1 MNFNQNQLGIINNIN
16 GAYLISAPVG
26 TGKTTVLTER
36 IIKALDSGVKPE
48 EVLCLTFTNRAAE
61 EMRGRIKKRIGEK
74 GVFEQ
79 IFIGTFHGF
88 CVFFIKAEA
97 KQIGIDHDFVILDE
111 DEQFEIMKNILDQQD
126 SVMLLGK
133 NEKRE
138 TLDLIERIYKRRL
151 ARLEIAI
158 GCTVPAVE
166 EDGDLDELE
175 RLYVAELENQ
185 SAFDFNELVL
195 LTLKSLYFDARLKNK
210 WAQKFKLIQL
220 DEFQDTHLS
229 EYLVIKE
236 LAKQHKNVALIGD
249 LDQTI
254 YSWRG
259 SEPFFIASLFRAHF
273 APVREM
279 HLETNYRFDQNIL
292 AAIKSFLT
300 SMEGRTTKKI
310 ESDRT
315 DDGEKKCIKVFGGH
329 NLSEEASW
337 VMDSIQKIRA
347 EDKGAS
353 VAVLARSNFVI
364 NNMAAAFEAKGVAHI
379 TVDKYD
385 FFRRQEVKDLFA
397 YLKILFNKYD
407 LESAYRIVSRPARNI
422 GELTLRKIREEGGAS
437 GLRVSDFLDFKNFN
451 YPEPFFNLI
460 NKHQKGR
467 LIVLD
472 TETTGINPLKDEV
485 IQIYAV
491 EIVDGVAGKDFEFL
505 LKNTKPVGLSAEVH
519 GLTDEHLAEHGRD
532 PREVLRELK
541 GFIGTDIAIGH
552 NVNFDLS
559 MIVENGKRHDVLFEF
574 KEYYDTLD
582 LARRLVESE
591 NYKLGT
597 LVKKFGLS
605 QATHNA
611 KDDVLATVGL
621 LNVLVEKLL
630 VSRTERVA
638 LFAKFSGKFIKLAGD
653 IKTWQSEIKKL
664 RPVEALDYIW
674 EQSGLRGF
682 YNEQK
687 DADKRLKSIAVLRE
701 VFQVKD
707 DAERPAE
714 TVLRELINYAALTR
728 DINFLGVDQGKVPI
742 VTVHQVKGLEFD
754 YVFVIGMNDFKF
766 PMYRSDVEEEKRLFY
781 VALTR
786 AKKRIYLSY
795 SRFDDYNRNLAISP
809 FIGYLDGEYV
819 ENIS

>member
-1 MNFNQNQLGIINNIN
+1 MNFNKNQQEIINSIN

-36 IIKALDSGVKPE
+36 IIKALESGVKPE

-61 EMRGRIKKRIGEK
+61 EMRGRIKKRLTEK
-74 GVFEQ
+74 GVFERL
-79 IFIGTFHGF
+79 FIGTFHSF
-88 CVFFIKAEA
+88 CVYFIKAEA
-97 KQIGIDHDFVILDE
+97 KQIGVGADFVILDE
-111 DEQFEIMKNILDQQD
+111 DEQFEIFKNILDKKEN
-126 SVMLLGK
+126 VMLLGK

-138 TLDLIERIYKRRL
+138 TLDLIDRIYKRRL
-151 ARLEIAI
+151 GRLEIAI

-166 EDGDLDELE
+166 EDKDLDELE
-175 RLYVAELENQ
+175 QLYIQELENQ
-185 SAFDFNELVL
+185 NAFDFNELVL
-195 LTLKSLYFDARLKNK
+195 LTLRSLYFDTRLKNK
-210 WAQKFKLIQL
+210 WAQKYKLIQL

-259 SEPFFIASLFRAHF
+259 SEPFFIASLFKSHF

-279 HLETNYRFDQNIL
+279 HLEMNYRFDRNIL

-300 SMEGRTTKKI
+300 SMEGRTTKNI
-310 ESDRT
+310 ESDRS
-315 DDGEKKCIKVFGGH
+315 DDGEKKCIKVFSGY
-329 NLSEEASW
+329 NLSEEAAW
-337 VMDSIQKIRA
+337 VIDRIQKIRE
-347 EDKGAS
+347 EDEGAS

-364 NNMAAAFEAKGVAHI
+364 NKLADVFTEKKMAHI

-385 FFRRQEVKDLFA
+385 FFRRQEVKDVFA

-407 LESAYRIVSRPARNI
+407 LESAYRIVTRPARNI
-422 GELTLRKIREEGGAS
+422 GEVTLKKIREEGGAS

-451 YPEPFFNLI
+451 YPEPFANLI
-460 NKHQKGR
+460 GKWEKGR

-472 TETTGINPLKDEV
+472 TETTGINPLLDEV
-485 IQIYAV
+485 IQIYATEV
-491 EIVDGVAGKDFEFL
+491 VDGKIGKDFHFF
-505 LKNTKPVGLSAEVH
+505 LKNTKPVGLSGEVH
-519 GLTDEHLAEHGRD
+519 GITDEYLAKEGRE
-532 PREVLRELK
+532 PKEVLQELK
-541 GFIGTDIAIGH
+541 DFIGGDIAIGH

-559 MIVENGKRHDVLFEF
+559 MLLENGKRHNILFEF

-597 LVKKFGLS
+597 MVKKFGLT
-605 QATHNA
+605 QATHDA

-621 LNVLVEKLL
+621 LEVLVGKLM
-630 VSRTERVA
+630 VSRSERA
-638 LFAKFSGKFIKLAGD
+638 TLFAKYSGKFIKLAGE
-653 IKTWQSEIKKL
+653 INAWQKEIKKL
-664 RPVEALDYIW
+664 RPLEALVYIW
-674 EQSGLRGF
+674 EQSGLQGF

-687 DADKRLKSIAVLRE
+687 DKDKRLKSIEVLRE
-701 VFQVKD
+701 VFKNKD

-728 DINFLGVDQGKVPI
+728 DINFLGVDNGKVPI

-754 YVFVIGMNDFKF
+754 YVFVVGLNEYKF
-766 PMYRSDVEEEKRLFY
+766 PMYRSDMAEEKRLFY

-809 FIGYLDGEYV
+809 FIGYLDSDYV
-819 ENIS
+819 ETI

>member
-1 MNFNQNQLGIINNIN
+1 MNFNENQLEIINNVN

-61 EMRGRIKKRIGEK
+61 EMRVRIKKRIDNKEA
-74 GVFEQ
+74 FEQ
-79 IFIGTFHGF
+79 LFIGTFHAF
-88 CVFFIKAEA
+88 CVYFIKAEA
-97 KQIGIDHDFVILDE
+97 KQIGVQADFVILDE
-111 DEQFEIMKNILDQQD
+111 DEQFEIFKNILDKKD
-126 SVMLLGK
+126 GMMLLGQ

-138 TLDLIERIYKRRL
+138 ALDLIEKIYKRRL

-166 EDGDLDELE
+166 EDKDLDMLE
-175 RLYVAELENQ
+175 REYVQELENQ
-185 SAFDFNELVL
+185 NAFDFNELVL
-195 LTLKSLYFDARLKNK
+195 LTLKSLYFDNGLKNK

-236 LAKQHKNVALIGD
+236 LAKQYKNVALIGD

-279 HLETNYRFDQNIL
+279 HLEMNYRFDKNIL
-292 AAIKSFLT
+292 GAIKSFLL
-300 SMEGRTTKKI
+300 SIEKRTTKSI
-310 ESDRT
+310 ESDRQ
-315 DDGEKKCIKVFGGH
+315 DDGEKKCIKVFGGY
-329 NLSEEASW
+329 NLAEEAGW
-337 VMDSIQKIRA
+337 VINSIQKIRE

-364 NNMAAAFEAKGVAHI
+364 NNIAKAFEEKGMAHI

-385 FFRRQEVKDLFA
+385 FFRRQEVKDVFA

-407 LESAYRIVSRPARNI
+407 LESAYRIVTRPARNI
-422 GELTLRKIREEGGAS
+422 GEVTLKKIREEGGTT

-451 YPEPFFNLI
+451 YPEPFSNLI
-460 NKHQKGR
+460 GKWQKGR

-472 TETTGINPLKDEV
+472 TETTGINPLRDEV
-485 IQIYAV
+485 IQIYATEV
-491 EIVDGVAGKDFEFL
+491 VNGVLGKDFHFF
-505 LKNTKPVGLSAEVH
+505 LKNKKPVGLSAEVH
-519 GLTDEHLAEHGRD
+519 GITDEYLANEGRD
-532 PREVLRELK
+532 PKEVLQELK
-541 GFIGTDIAIGH
+541 DFIGNDIAIGH
-552 NVNFDLS
+552 NVNFDLT
-559 MIVENGKRHDVLFEF
+559 MLLENGKRNDVLFEF

-582 LARRLVESE
+582 LARRLVESD

-605 QATHNA
+605 QATHDA

-621 LNVLVEKLL
+621 LGVLVEKLV
-630 VSRTERVA
+630 VSSTERVE
-638 LFAKFSGKFIKLAGD
+638 LFAKFSGKFIKLAGE
-653 IKTWQSEIKKL
+653 INAWQKTIKKL

-674 EQSGLRGF
+674 EQSGLSGF

-687 DADKRLKSIAVLRE
+687 DKDKRLKSIAVLRE
-701 VFQVKD
+701 VFETRD
-707 DAERPAE
+707 DTDRPAE

-728 DINFLGVDQGKVPI
+728 DINFLGVDNGKVPI

-754 YVFVIGMNDFKF
+754 YVFVVGMNEFKF

-809 FIGYLDGEYV
+809 FIGYIDGEYV
-819 ENIS
+819 ENI